1 MKVPRLFRIPA
12 VEGGGFLFPLSG
24 IVVSMKE
31 VFLQDFVTLDS
42 GIAGVL
48 RLQDG
53 VLGFY
58 SKEESNTFVASQVD
72 IKIDFGTIRLN
83 EGNETYPFMRGVSDP
98 DAHRALLVTPPA
110 GSSFATRKILEDS
123 NSPNKND
130 LVAFYDEDKYPN
142 EIWATVLVAAGYTV
156 SYRLG
161 LLNPSSLKSRTLI
174 LVAAAATVVGI
185 LLAIAI
191 RFIIS

>member
-1 MKVPRLFRIPA
+1 
-12 VEGGGFLFPLSG
+12 
-24 IVVSMKE
+24 MKE

-72 IKIDFGTIRLN
+72 IKIDFGTIRVN

-98 DAHRALLVTPPA
+98 DAHRDLLVTPPA

-174 LVAAAATVVGI
+174 LVAAAATVLGI

>member
-1 MKVPRLFRIPA
+1 
-12 VEGGGFLFPLSG
+12 
-24 IVVSMKE
+24 MKE

-53 VLGFY
+53 ILGFY
-58 SKEESNTFVASQVD
+58 SKEESNTFVAGKVD
-72 IKIDFGTIRLN
+72 IKIDFGTIRVN

-98 DAHRALLVTPPA
+98 DAHRDLLVTPPA